1 LFHVNAFLSV
11 LALSAHHLTLAT
23 SISSLKAFLFDR
35 SITDGINSSVT
46 TTDYLPGS
54 VDGSLISRSWF
65 VVQFLS
71 PTAVSLLC
79 AISSLH
85 HHSGHELPEFGL
97 LFAIDLLRAS
107 SACCRSRPMH
117 LTS

>member
-1 LFHVNAFLSV
+1 LFHVNAYLSV
-11 LALSAHHLTLAT
+11 LALSAHHLALAT
-23 SISSLKAFLFDR
+23 SISSLKAFLLDR
-35 SITDGINSSVT
+35 SITDGINFSVT

-54 VDGSLISRSWF
+54 VDGFLISRSW
-65 VVQFLS
+65 VVVLS
-71 PTAVSLLC
+71 PAASLLC

-85 HHSGHELPEFGL
+85 HHSSYGIPEFGS

-107 SACCRSRPMH
+107 SGCCRSRPMH